1 MKTLPCAII
10 VLLLTIPGRQAS
22 AEENFARKPGPDK
35 IETIAAIDNEKSRR
49 VRFVDEDGDGI
60 NDVVQQRA
68 WFQGSVRHEGDYQE
82 NQGLFMNGE
91 SGMNGKDGASGQ
103 KYSGKGFRK

>member
-10 VLLLTIPGRQAS
+10 ALLLTIPGQQAS
-22 AEENFARKPGPDK
+22 AEENFARKPGPEK
-35 IETIAAIDNEKSRR
+35 IETIAAIDIEKSRR
-49 VRFVDEDGDGI
+49 VHFVDEDGDGI

-68 WFQGSVRHEGDYQE
+68 LFQGSVRHDGDYQE

-91 SGMNGKDGASGQ
+91 RGMNGQNGSSSQ